1 MATIIKNRQLREDNW
16 QLLEGPLDGR
26 SSAIPPEGDMIVP
39 LALWT
44 GEREALLAR
53 KARVG
58 VWLQGSEDP
67 ERIVADLPRLPLV
80 AIHFPKQ
87 VDGRGYST
95 ARLLRER
102 HGYRGELRAIGD
114 VQRDQLLFLA
124 RCGFDAFALKQ
135 GADLQAAL
143 SAFSEFSETYQ
154 ASVDSPLPLFRR
166 RAITAERAD
175 APER

>member
-166 RAITAERAD
+166 RAITAESAD